1 MTTVRPR
8 SRSTNHHGRH
18 ESLISVPLTDT
29 KARDLDAIIVP
40 TARKAAALEPAIM
53 LAAKLKCTL
62 VALCSRWSVATE
74 VVKVARPHKANVIVI
89 DAERLHS
96 GILPRFAADDM
107 LARSRFH
114 RSTDTSQKRNLGL
127 LIARLCGWR
136 QVVFLD
142 DDIIIPNPED
152 LRTAAGLTD
161 TYAGVGLSIDGNAPN
176 SFPDNSVVC
185 HAYRE
190 AGGDQGMF
198 IGGGAL
204 AIGAQSINSF
214 FPNIYN
220 EDWFFLLG
228 EDTLRP
234 VTATGRVF
242 QRPYDPF
249 VGRRAQAEELGDCL
263 AEGLFWLLDTGRSL
277 KDADERYWKESLH
290 RRREFITEVVAMVN
304 DLKGAESKRL
314 KMLAALQAARDRCER
329 IKPELCT
336 RYVALWR
343 DDRDRWRRYVETR
356 QKSLSDTN
364 VEKVLSNLGL
374 AAQSRLLGVMPGS

>member
-1 MTTVRPR
+1 V
-8 SRSTNHHGRH
+8 
-18 ESLISVPLTDT
+18 
-29 KARDLDAIIVP
+29 DAIIVP
-40 TARKAAALEPAIM
+40 TARKASAMEPAIM
-53 LAAKLKCTL
+53 LAARLGCTL

-74 VVKVARPHKANVIVI
+74 VVKIARPHKANVVVI
-89 DAERLHS
+89 DMERLPN
-96 GILPRFAADDM
+96 GLLPRLAADDM
-107 LARSRFH
+107 LAGTRFH

-127 LIARLCGWR
+127 LIARLCDWQR
-136 QVVFLD
+136 VVFLD

-152 LRTAAGLTD
+152 LRTAAGLTEI
-161 TYAGVGLSIDGNAPN
+161 YAGVGLSIDGNAPN

-249 VGRRAQAEELGDCL
+249 LGRRAQTEELGDCL

-277 KDADERYWKESLH
+277 KDADEQYWKESLH

-304 DLKGAESKRL
+304 DLRGTEAKRL
-314 KMLAALQAARDRCER
+314 KMLASLRAARDRCER
-329 IKPELCT
+329 IRPELCT

-343 DDRDRWRRYVETR
+343 DDRDRWRQHVDVWESHRD
-356 QKSLSDTN
+356 KN
-364 VEKVLSNLGL
+364 VEKVLSALGL
-374 AAQSRLLGVMPGS
+374 AGQARYLCS